1 MQLAMQRG
9 YAAVMGN
16 HEYRLLQH
24 KDVFLRGETPSDP
37 RWFYLNGGAQTFASY
52 AKASRA
58 QKLAHIEFLSNL
70 QLYLE
75 FAEFKN
81 TQSRRLIASRSAI
94 GRMWALRNSDGD
106 SAAV

>member
-1 MQLAMQRG
+1 MIYDIVCGRG
-9 YAAVMGN
+9 
-16 HEYRLLQH
+16 
-24 KDVFLRGETPSDP
+24 
-37 RWFYLNGGAQTFASY
+37 LNIYKRDKFNRICLVGGVQTFASY

-81 TQSRRLIASRSAI
+81 AQDRRLVVSHLAV
-94 GRMWALRNSDGD
+94 GRMWPLRSSDGD

>member
-1 MQLAMQRG
+1 MIYDIVCGRG
-9 YAAVMGN
+9 
-16 HEYRLLQH
+16 
-24 KDVFLRGETPSDP
+24 
-37 RWFYLNGGAQTFASY
+37 LNIYKRDKFNRICLVGGVQTRASY

-58 QKLAHIEFLSNL
+58 QKLAHIDFLSNL

-81 TQSRRLIASRSAI
+81 TQDRRFVASRSAL